1 MLLGY
6 GRRLLGA
13 SALALAAFLTG
24 CASKPATQ
32 VVLLPQADGT
42 PSAVKVQS
50 GATPAQTLSEPYQR
64 LVVRTDASAVLDR
77 TTAEAVR
84 KEFPALFSAM
94 PPASARSVL
103 LFQAGGTALTAE
115 SQVRLIETRD
125 EALRRSGA
133 ELVVIGHTDTVG
145 SQSSNDALS
154 LRRAQQVR
162 NLYIQSGFPAAR
174 IEAVGR
180 GERELAV
187 QTPDETDEPRNR
199 RVEILLR

>member
-1 MLLGY
+1 MLSVNW
-6 GRRLLGA
+6 RRLLGT
-13 SALALAAFLTG
+13 SVLALAAFLAG

-32 VVLLPQADGT
+32 VVLLPQADGS

-64 LVVRTDASAVLDR
+64 LVVRADASAVLDH

-84 KEFPALFSAM
+84 KDFPALFSSM
-94 PPASARSVL
+94 PPASTRSVL
-103 LFQAGGTALTAE
+103 LFQTGGTALTPE
-115 SQVRLIETRD
+115 SQARLVQTRD
-125 EALRRSGA
+125 EAMRRRSA

-145 SQSSNDALS
+145 SQASNDALS

-162 NLYIQSGFPAAR
+162 DLYIQGGFPAAR

-187 QTPDETDEPRNR
+187 PTPDETAEPRNR